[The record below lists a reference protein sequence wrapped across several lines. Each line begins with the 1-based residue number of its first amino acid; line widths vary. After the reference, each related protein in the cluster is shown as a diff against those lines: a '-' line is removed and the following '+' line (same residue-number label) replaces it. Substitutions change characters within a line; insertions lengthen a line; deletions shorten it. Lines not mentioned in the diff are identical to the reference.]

1 MSDNT
6 EQGETT
12 TTPSTSGGAPQVF
25 PEYIPGSRRSS
36 ADYEAALRKVI
47 DGHYTNVEPLRGG
60 FTSLVRVVMSVPP
73 E

>member
-36 ADYEAALRKVI
+36 ADYEAALRSIINGSVSSTVTPI
-47 DGHYTNVEPLRGG
+47 HGRWQRLLR
-60 FTSLVRVVMSVPP
+60 SLL
-73 E
+73 

>member
-6 EQGETT
+6 EQEETT
-12 TTPSTSGGAPQVF
+12 TPPSTSGRVLMDL
-25 PEYIPGSRRSS
+25 PEYIPGSRRPS
-36 ADYEAALRKVI
+36 ADYEKAMMAII
-47 DGHYTNVEPLRGG
+47 DGDYTNVEPLRGG

>member
-12 TTPSTSGGAPQVF
+12 TPPSTSGRVLLTCPDYV
-25 PEYIPGSRRSS
+25 PGSQRSS

-73 E
+73 A